1 MYIIRT
7 AFWLSLIVFLL
18 PIGEETPDRASTSDA
33 QQSSLSAGDALGAAM
48 STVEDVAGLCERKP
62 HICEAGSA
70 AWDTFQRKA
79 RYGVRAIYQWANGD
93 DVPAEGRL
101 SPRVPVEPKEDR
113 SAGAI
118 DFTAPF
124 QVSGNTEP
132 LHTGTVHPGTVNP
145 GTPADTSTAGRPDS
159 QNTLTIEDLI
169 PEWSGPGRKTRA

>member
-18 PIGEETPDRASTSDA
+18 PIGEDSAEQAREGDA
-33 QQSSLSAGDALGAAM
+33 EQYSLSAGEALGAAM

-62 HICEAGSA
+62 QICEAGSA

-79 RYGVRAIYQWANGD
+79 RYGARAIYQWAND
-93 DVPAEGRL
+93 EDATSDQQPA
-101 SPRVPVEPKEDR
+101 PVEARQDR

-118 DFTAPF
+118 DLTATF
-124 QVSGNTEP
+124 QVAGNTKP
-132 LHTGTVHPGTVNP
+132 LHTGAVNP
-145 GTPADTSTAGRPDS
+145 TAPVEIDRPVIDRSDS